1 MFIKRKDYEAII
13 AENAALKGI
22 RDRQANR
29 IEELADSN
37 ILLRNQV
44 ENLKKWERKAD
55 PETGKFIKQH

>member
-13 AENAALKGI
+13 AENAALREIK
-22 RDRQANR
+22 DRQTKR

-44 ENLKKWERKAD
+44 ENLKKWKRKAD
-55 PETGKFIKQH
+55 PKTGKFVKQQ